1 MGIVDKLLKRK
12 NALKLA
18 YIRDLRY
25 FCSMIELAQHIEAL
39 LLENDCVIV
48 PGLGGFVAH
57 YASATRVKEEN
68 IFLPPT
74 RIIGFNPQLKMNDGL
89 LVQSYMS
96 VYGTNFSD
104 ATKMVERKV
113 DELIATL
120 HEDGKVDLPNVGE
133 VRYTIHNTF
142 DFAPY
147 DNKITTPY
155 LYGLD
160 AFEMQ
165 ELSALEKPSTE
176 NVAAYS
182 VPAAIKKEKRTFSI
196 KFNRAYL
203 TNAAAVVAA
212 IVLSFFF
219 STPIEN
225 TEVVEEN
232 YAKLLPDELFEK
244 IEKQS
249 LAITPIVV
257 KQNTP
262 TSKSANKQKG
272 TQKKVVAPVA
282 VREVKV
288 GKTPAVSTEAQAK
301 AETSK
306 AVVTSETPK
315 QNVQPVAAK
324 QSVATPKRPY
334 HIIIASVGT
343 EQDAEAMAA
352 QLVAKGFST
361 AKAIVGDG
369 KMRVSIESC
378 GTEVE
383 AYQALARIR
392 QNEMYKNAWVL
403 KK

>member
-1 MGIVDKLLKRK
+1 
-12 NALKLA
+12 
-18 YIRDLRY
+18 
-25 FCSMIELAQHIEAL
+25 MIELAQHIETL

-225 TEVVEEN
+225 TELVEEN

-249 LAITPIVV
+249 LAITPIIV
-257 KQNTP
+257 KQNTL
-262 TSKSANKQKG
+262 TRKSANKQKG

-301 AETSK
+301 TETSK

>member
-1 MGIVDKLLKRK
+1 MSRGLGDVYKRQ
-12 NALKLA
+12 ALKLA

-225 TEVVEEN
+225 TELVEEN

-249 LAITPIVV
+249 LAITPIIV
-257 KQNTP
+257 KQNTL
-262 TSKSANKQKG
+262 TRKSANKQKG

-301 AETSK
+301 TETSK

>member
-1 MGIVDKLLKRK
+1 
-12 NALKLA
+12 
-18 YIRDLRY
+18 
-25 FCSMIELAQHIEAL
+25 MIELAQHIEAL

-262 TSKSANKQKG
+262 TRKSANKQKG

-301 AETSK
+301 TETSK
-306 AVVTSETPK
+306 TVVTSETPK

-324 QSVATPKRPY
+324 
-334 HIIIASVGT
+334 
-343 EQDAEAMAA
+343 
-352 QLVAKGFST
+352 
-361 AKAIVGDG
+361 
-369 KMRVSIESC
+369 
-378 GTEVE
+378 
-383 AYQALARIR
+383 
-392 QNEMYKNAWVL
+392 
-403 KK
+403 

>member
-1 MGIVDKLLKRK
+1 
-12 NALKLA
+12 
-18 YIRDLRY
+18 
-25 FCSMIELAQHIEAL
+25 MIELAQHIEAL

-57 YASATRVKEEN
+57 YAPATRVEEEN

-104 ATKMVERKV
+104 ATKIVEREV
-113 DELIATL
+113 DELIAAL
-120 HEDGKVDLPNVGE
+120 HEEGKVDLPNVGE

-160 AFEMQ
+160 AFEMR
-165 ELSALEKPSTE
+165 ELSAIEKPQTE
-176 NVAAYS
+176 KIIPA
-182 VPAAIKKEKRTFSI
+182 PAAIGKEKRSYAI

-203 TNAAAVVAA
+203 TNVAAVAVV
-212 IVLSFFF
+212 IFLSFFF

-225 TEVVEEN
+225 TEVIEEN

-262 TSKSANKQKG
+262 ARKSAKKQTG

-288 GKTPAVSTEAQAK
+288 GKTPVVSTETTAKEQASHSVS
-301 AETSK
+301 AT
-306 AVVTSETPK
+306 ADAPK
-315 QNVQPVAAK
+315 YNVQPVAKPA
-324 QSVATPKRPY
+324 VATPKRPY
-334 HIIIASVGT
+334 HIIIASVST
-343 EQDAEAMAA
+343 EKDAETMAA
-352 QLVAKGFST
+352 QLVAKGFSG

-392 QNEMYKNAWVL
+392 ENETYKNAWVL

>member
-1 MGIVDKLLKRK
+1 M
-12 NALKLA
+12 KLA

-262 TSKSANKQKG
+262 TRKSANKQKG

-288 GKTPAVSTEAQAK
+288 GKTSAVSTEAQAK
-301 AETSK
+301 TETSK

-315 QNVQPVAAK
+315 QNAQPIAAK

>member
-1 MGIVDKLLKRK
+1 
-12 NALKLA
+12 
-18 YIRDLRY
+18 
-25 FCSMIELAQHIEAL
+25 MIELAQHIEAL

-182 VPAAIKKEKRTFSI
+182 APAAIKKEKRTFSI

-262 TSKSANKQKG
+262 TRKSANKQKG

-324 QSVATPKRPY
+324 QSVATPKSPY

>member
-1 MGIVDKLLKRK
+1 MCIRDRFVEKK

-25 FCSMIELAQHIEAL
+25 FCTMIELAQHIEAL

-57 YASATRVKEEN
+57 YAPATRVEEEN

-104 ATKMVERKV
+104 ATKIVEREV
-113 DELIATL
+113 DELIAAL
-120 HEDGKVDLPNVGE
+120 HEEGKVDLPNVGE

-160 AFEMQ
+160 AFEMR
-165 ELSALEKPSTE
+165 ELSAIEKPQAE
-176 NVAAYS
+176 KIIPA
-182 VPAAIKKEKRTFSI
+182 PAAIGKEKRSYAI

-203 TNAAAVVAA
+203 TNVAAVAVV
-212 IVLSFFF
+212 IFLSFFF

-225 TEVVEEN
+225 TEVIEEN

-262 TSKSANKQKG
+262 ARKSAKKQTG

-288 GKTPAVSTEAQAK
+288 GKTPVVSTETTAKEQASHSVS
-301 AETSK
+301 AT
-306 AVVTSETPK
+306 ADAPK
-315 QNVQPVAAK
+315 HNVQLVAKPA
-324 QSVATPKRPY
+324 VANPKRPY

-343 EQDAEAMAA
+343 EKDAETMAA
-352 QLVAKGFST
+352 QLVAKGFSG

-383 AYQALARIR
+383 AYQALVRIR
-392 QNEMYKNAWVL
+392 ENETYKNAWVL

>member
-1 MGIVDKLLKRK
+1 
-12 NALKLA
+12 
-18 YIRDLRY
+18 
-25 FCSMIELAQHIEAL
+25 MIELAQHIEAL

-57 YASATRVKEEN
+57 YAPATRVEEEN

-104 ATKMVERKV
+104 ATKIVEREV
-113 DELIATL
+113 DELIAAL
-120 HEDGKVDLPNVGE
+120 HEEGKVDLPNVGE
-133 VRYTIHNTF
+133 VRYTIYDTF

-165 ELSALEKPSTE
+165 ELSALEKPKAEKDTFSL
-176 NVAAYS
+176 
-182 VPAAIKKEKRTFSI
+182 VPATTPKEKRTFVVR
-196 KFNRAYL
+196 FNRAYL
-203 TNAAAVVAA
+203 ANAAAVAA
-212 IVLSFFF
+212 VIILSFFF

-225 TEVVEEN
+225 TEVIEEN
-232 YAKLLPDELFEK
+232 YATLLPDELFEK

-249 LAITPIVV
+249 LAITPIVL

-262 TSKSANKQKG
+262 TRKTANKQTG

-288 GKTPAVSTEAQAK
+288 AKEPTVSTETKAKEQASHSV
-301 AETSK
+301 ATTTD
-306 AVVTSETPK
+306 APK
-315 QNVQPVAAK
+315 QNVQPAAAKPVVAA
-324 QSVATPKRPY
+324 PKRPY

-343 EQDAEAMAA
+343 EKDAEAMAA
-352 QLVAKGFST
+352 QLVAKGFSG

-392 QNEMYKNAWVL
+392 ENETYKNAWVL

>member
-1 MGIVDKLLKRK
+1 
-12 NALKLA
+12 
-18 YIRDLRY
+18 
-25 FCSMIELAQHIEAL
+25 MIELAQHIEAL
-39 LLENDCVIV
+39 LLGNDCVIV

-182 VPAAIKKEKRTFSI
+182 VAAAINKEKRTFSI

-225 TEVVEEN
+225 TELVEEN

-249 LAITPIVV
+249 LAITPIIV
-257 KQNTP
+257 KQNTL
-262 TSKSANKQKG
+262 TRKSANKQKG

-301 AETSK
+301 TETSK

-343 EQDAEAMAA
+343 EQDAEAVAA

>member
-1 MGIVDKLLKRK
+1 
-12 NALKLA
+12 
-18 YIRDLRY
+18 
-25 FCSMIELAQHIEAL
+25 MIELAQHIEAL

-262 TSKSANKQKG
+262 TRKSANKQKG

-301 AETSK
+301 TETSK

-315 QNVQPVAAK
+315 QNVQPIAAK
-324 QSVATPKRPY
+324 QSVATPKSPY

>member
-1 MGIVDKLLKRK
+1 
-12 NALKLA
+12 
-18 YIRDLRY
+18 
-25 FCSMIELAQHIEAL
+25 MIELAQHIEAL

-120 HEDGKVDLPNVGE
+120 HEDGKIDLPNVGE

-262 TSKSANKQKG
+262 TRKSANKQKG

-301 AETSK
+301 TETSK

-324 QSVATPKRPY
+324 QSVATPKSPY

>member
-1 MGIVDKLLKRK
+1 
-12 NALKLA
+12 
-18 YIRDLRY
+18 
-25 FCSMIELAQHIEAL
+25 MIELAQHIEAL

-57 YASATRVKEEN
+57 YAPATRVEEEN

-104 ATKMVERKV
+104 ATKIVEREV
-113 DELIATL
+113 DELIAAL
-120 HEDGKVDLPNVGE
+120 HEEGKVDLPNVGE
-133 VRYTIHNTF
+133 VRYTIYNTF

-165 ELSALEKPSTE
+165 ELSALEKPKAEKDTFSL
-176 NVAAYS
+176 
-182 VPAAIKKEKRTFSI
+182 VPATTPKEKRTFAVR
-196 KFNRAYL
+196 FNRAYL
-203 TNAAAVVAA
+203 ANAAAVAA
-212 IVLSFFF
+212 VIILSFFF

-225 TEVVEEN
+225 TEVIEEN
-232 YAKLLPDELFEK
+232 YATLLPDELFEK

-249 LAITPIVV
+249 LAITPIVL

-262 TSKSANKQKG
+262 TRKTANKQTG

-288 GKTPAVSTEAQAK
+288 AKEPTASTETKAKEQASHSV
-301 AETSK
+301 ATT
-306 AVVTSETPK
+306 ADAPK
-315 QNVQPVAAK
+315 QNVQPAAAKPVVAA
-324 QSVATPKRPY
+324 PKRPY

-343 EQDAEAMAA
+343 EKDAEAMAA
-352 QLVAKGFST
+352 QLVAKGFSG

-392 QNEMYKNAWVL
+392 ENETYKNAWVL

>member
-1 MGIVDKLLKRK
+1 
-12 NALKLA
+12 
-18 YIRDLRY
+18 
-25 FCSMIELAQHIEAL
+25 MIELAQHIEAL

-57 YASATRVKEEN
+57 YAPATRVEEEN

-104 ATKMVERKV
+104 ATKIVEREV
-113 DELIATL
+113 DELIAAL
-120 HEDGKVDLPNVGE
+120 HEEGKVDLPNVGE

-160 AFEMQ
+160 AFEMR
-165 ELSALEKPSTE
+165 ELSAIEKPQAE
-176 NVAAYS
+176 KIIPA
-182 VPAAIKKEKRTFSI
+182 PAAIGKEKRSYAI

-203 TNAAAVVAA
+203 TNVAAVAVV
-212 IVLSFFF
+212 IFLSFFF

-225 TEVVEEN
+225 TEVIEEN

-262 TSKSANKQKG
+262 TRKSAKKQTG

-288 GKTPAVSTEAQAK
+288 GKTPVVATETTAKEQASHSVSATADA
-301 AETSK
+301 
-306 AVVTSETPK
+306 PK
-315 QNVQPVAAK
+315 HNVQPVAKPA
-324 QSVATPKRPY
+324 VATPKRPY
-334 HIIIASVGT
+334 HIIIASVST
-343 EQDAEAMAA
+343 EKDAETMAA
-352 QLVAKGFST
+352 QLVAKGFSG

-392 QNEMYKNAWVL
+392 ENETYKNAWVL

>member
-1 MGIVDKLLKRK
+1 
-12 NALKLA
+12 
-18 YIRDLRY
+18 
-25 FCSMIELAQHIEAL
+25 MIELAQHIEAL

-57 YASATRVKEEN
+57 YAPATRVEEEN

-104 ATKMVERKV
+104 ATKIVEREV
-113 DELIATL
+113 DELIAAL
-120 HEDGKVDLPNVGE
+120 HEEGKVDLPNVGE
-133 VRYTIHNTF
+133 VRYTIYNTF

-165 ELSALEKPSTE
+165 ELSALEKPKTE
-176 NVAAYS
+176 KETFS
-182 VPAAIKKEKRTFSI
+182 LVPTTTKKEKRIFAI
-196 KFNRAYL
+196 RFNRAYL
-203 TNAAAVVAA
+203 TNAAAVAA
-212 IVLSFFF
+212 VIILSFFF

-225 TEVVEEN
+225 TEVIEEN
-232 YAKLLPDELFEK
+232 YATLLPDELFEK

-249 LAITPIVV
+249 LAITPIVL

-262 TSKSANKQKG
+262 TRKTVNKQTG

-288 GKTPAVSTEAQAK
+288 AK
-301 AETSK
+301 EPTAIAETKTKEQVSHSV
-306 AVVTSETPK
+306 ATTADAPK
-315 QNVQPVAAK
+315 QNVQSAAAKPAVAA
-324 QSVATPKRPY
+324 PKRPY

-343 EQDAEAMAA
+343 EKDAEIMAA
-352 QLVAKGFST
+352 QLVAKGFSG

-378 GTEVE
+378 GTEME

-392 QNEMYKNAWVL
+392 ENETYKNAWVL

>member
-1 MGIVDKLLKRK
+1 
-12 NALKLA
+12 
-18 YIRDLRY
+18 
-25 FCSMIELAQHIEAL
+25 MIELAQHIEAL

-165 ELSALEKPSTE
+165 ELSALEKPLTE

-249 LAITPIVV
+249 LAITPIIV

-262 TSKSANKQKG
+262 TRKSAKKQKG

-301 AETSK
+301 TETSK

>member
-1 MGIVDKLLKRK
+1 M
-12 NALKLA
+12 KLA
-18 YIRDLRY
+18 YIRDFPY
-25 FCSMIELAQHIEAL
+25 FCTMIELAQHIEAL

-57 YASATRVKEEN
+57 YAPATRVEEEN

-104 ATKMVERKV
+104 ATKIVEREV
-113 DELIATL
+113 DELIAAL
-120 HEDGKVDLPNVGE
+120 HEEGKVDLPNVGE
-133 VRYTIHNTF
+133 VRYTIYDTF
-142 DFAPY
+142 NFAPY

-165 ELSALEKPSTE
+165 ELSALEKPKTE
-176 NVAAYS
+176 KDTFS
-182 VPAAIKKEKRTFSI
+182 LVPATTPKEKRTFAVR
-196 KFNRAYL
+196 FNRAYL
-203 TNAAAVVAA
+203 TNAAAVAA
-212 IVLSFFF
+212 VIILSFFF

-225 TEVVEEN
+225 TEVIEEN
-232 YAKLLPDELFEK
+232 YATLLPDELFEK

-249 LAITPIVV
+249 LAITPIVL

-262 TSKSANKQKG
+262 ARKTANKQTG

-288 GKTPAVSTEAQAK
+288 AKEPTVSTETKAKEQASHSV
-301 AETSK
+301 ATTTD
-306 AVVTSETPK
+306 APK
-315 QNVQPVAAK
+315 QNVQPAAAKPVVAA
-324 QSVATPKRPY
+324 PKRPY

-343 EQDAEAMAA
+343 EKDAEAMAA
-352 QLVAKGFST
+352 QLVAKGFSG

-392 QNEMYKNAWVL
+392 ENETYKNAWVL

>member
-1 MGIVDKLLKRK
+1 
-12 NALKLA
+12 
-18 YIRDLRY
+18 
-25 FCSMIELAQHIEAL
+25 MIELAQHIEAL

-262 TSKSANKQKG
+262 TRKSANKQKG
-272 TQKKVVAPVA
+272 TQKKVVVPVA

-315 QNVQPVAAK
+315 QNVQHVAAK

>member
-1 MGIVDKLLKRK
+1 
-12 NALKLA
+12 
-18 YIRDLRY
+18 
-25 FCSMIELAQHIEAL
+25 MIELAQHIEAL

-249 LAITPIVV
+249 LAITPIIV

-262 TSKSANKQKG
+262 TRKSANKQKG

-301 AETSK
+301 T
-306 AVVTSETPK
+306 ETPK
-315 QNVQPVAAK
+315 QNVQPVATK

>member
-1 MGIVDKLLKRK
+1 
-12 NALKLA
+12 
-18 YIRDLRY
+18 
-25 FCSMIELAQHIEAL
+25 MIELAQHIEAL

-57 YASATRVKEEN
+57 YAPATRVEEEN

-104 ATKMVERKV
+104 ATKIVEREV
-113 DELIATL
+113 DELIAAL
-120 HEDGKVDLPNVGE
+120 HEEGKVDLPNVGE

-160 AFEMQ
+160 AFEMR
-165 ELSALEKPSTE
+165 ELSAIEKPQAE
-176 NVAAYS
+176 KII
-182 VPAAIKKEKRTFSI
+182 PAPAVIGKEKRSYAI

-203 TNAAAVVAA
+203 TNVAAVAVV
-212 IVLSFFF
+212 IFLSFFF

-225 TEVVEEN
+225 TEVIEEN

-262 TSKSANKQKG
+262 ARKSAKKQTG

-288 GKTPAVSTEAQAK
+288 GKTPVVSTETTAKEQASHSVS
-301 AETSK
+301 AT
-306 AVVTSETPK
+306 ADAPK
-315 QNVQPVAAK
+315 YNVQPVAKPA
-324 QSVATPKRPY
+324 VATPKRPY
-334 HIIIASVGT
+334 HIIIASVST
-343 EQDAEAMAA
+343 EKDAETMAA
-352 QLVAKGFST
+352 QLVAKGFSG

-392 QNEMYKNAWVL
+392 ENETYKNAWVL

>member
-1 MGIVDKLLKRK
+1 
-12 NALKLA
+12 
-18 YIRDLRY
+18 
-25 FCSMIELAQHIEAL
+25 MIELAQHIEAL

-57 YASATRVKEEN
+57 YAPATRVEEEN

-104 ATKMVERKV
+104 ATKIVEREV
-113 DELIATL
+113 DELIAAL
-120 HEDGKVDLPNVGE
+120 HEEGKVDLPNVGE
-133 VRYTIHNTF
+133 VRYTIYDTF

-165 ELSALEKPSTE
+165 ELSALEKPKAEKDTFSL
-176 NVAAYS
+176 
-182 VPAAIKKEKRTFSI
+182 VPATTPKEKRTFAVR
-196 KFNRAYL
+196 FNRAYL
-203 TNAAAVVAA
+203 TNAAAVAA
-212 IVLSFFF
+212 VIILSFFF

-225 TEVVEEN
+225 TEVIEEN
-232 YAKLLPDELFEK
+232 YATLLPDELFEK

-249 LAITPIVV
+249 LAITPIVL

-262 TSKSANKQKG
+262 ARKTANKQTG

-288 GKTPAVSTEAQAK
+288 AKEPTVSTETKAKEQASHSV
-301 AETSK
+301 ATTTD
-306 AVVTSETPK
+306 APK
-315 QNVQPVAAK
+315 QNVQPAAAMPVVAA
-324 QSVATPKRPY
+324 PKRPY

-343 EQDAEAMAA
+343 EKDAEAMAA
-352 QLVAKGFST
+352 QLVAKGFSG

-392 QNEMYKNAWVL
+392 ENETYKNAWVL

>member
-1 MGIVDKLLKRK
+1 
-12 NALKLA
+12 
-18 YIRDLRY
+18 
-25 FCSMIELAQHIEAL
+25 MIELAQHIEAL

-74 RIIGFNPQLKMNDGL
+74 RIIGFNPQLKMNDRL

-203 TNAAAVVAA
+203 TDAAAVVAA

-249 LAITPIVV
+249 LAITPIIV

-262 TSKSANKQKG
+262 TRKSANKQKG

-301 AETSK
+301 TETSK

>member
-1 MGIVDKLLKRK
+1 
-12 NALKLA
+12 
-18 YIRDLRY
+18 
-25 FCSMIELAQHIEAL
+25 MIELAQHIEAL

-133 VRYTIHNTF
+133 VRYTIHNT
-142 DFAPY
+142 
-147 DNKITTPY
+147 

-262 TSKSANKQKG
+262 TRKSANKQKG
-272 TQKKVVAPVA
+272 TQKKVVVPVA

>member
-1 MGIVDKLLKRK
+1 MKRK

-182 VPAAIKKEKRTFSI
+182 VPVAIKKEKRTFSI

-262 TSKSANKQKG
+262 TRKSANKQKG

-301 AETSK
+301 TETSK

>member
-1 MGIVDKLLKRK
+1 
-12 NALKLA
+12 
-18 YIRDLRY
+18 
-25 FCSMIELAQHIEAL
+25 MIELAQHIEAL

-74 RIIGFNPQLKMNDGL
+74 RVIGFNPQLKMNDGL

-262 TSKSANKQKG
+262 TRKSANKQKG

-301 AETSK
+301 TETSK

-315 QNVQPVAAK
+315 QNVQPIAAK
-324 QSVATPKRPY
+324 QSVATPKSPY